1 MHSDIAAE
9 LRFRGDLLLQGRIDA
24 LLDSYIFPL
33 PIFLP
38 EQRMLLSGPEE
49 ARLVFSL
56 LRHWLL
62 RSGVASLHP
71 QVQAVE
77 LPRAGRFRMWV
88 DWNERLLPSGETR
101 TCSAIYYCRATELG
115 PRIEMVNYTRLS
127 MPELHQEFEAL
138 ALSA

>member
-1 MHSDIAAE
+1 MHSNIAAE
-9 LRFRGDLLLQGRIDA
+9 LRLRGEQLLQGQIDA

-33 PIFLP
+33 PLFLP
-38 EQRMLLSGPEE
+38 EQRLLLSGRDE
-49 ARLVFSL
+49 ARVVFGL

-62 RSGVASLHP
+62 RSGVTALQP
-71 QVQAVE
+71 QVLAVE

-88 DWNERLLPSGETR
+88 DWHERIMPSGETR
-101 TCSAIYYCRATELG
+101 TCSAIYYCRATNLG
-115 PRIEMVNYTRLS
+115 PRIEMLNYTRLS